1 MKPTMTP
8 SEKQKTFH
16 SELKTLLRKYNAEL
30 CLETDYVMYE
40 QRSRIVVDFGFDPE
54 MWDQSG
60 DGIVPQLVIGN
71 FEDGK

>member
-1 MKPTMTP
+1 MTP

-16 SELKTLLRKYNAEL
+16 SELKVLLRKYNAEL

-40 QRSRIVVDFGFDPE
+40 QRSRIVVDFGWDEE
-54 MWDQSG
+54 MFECGGS
-60 DGIVPQLVIGN
+60 GIVPQLVIGN